1 MCSCAPPF
9 YGSYVGNVNAL
20 SVADT
25 EASPE
30 MGGRGNRIL
39 LEPASDV
46 ECGCKVLLTGWPDGE
61 LKTTEAGVAFEPAWL
76 TPEFCLEE
84 NLG

>member
-25 EASPE
+25 EASPV

-39 LEPASDV
+39 LESTSHV
-46 ECGCKVLLTGWPDGE
+46 ECGRKVLLTGQPNGE
-61 LKTTEAGVAFEPAWL
+61 LKTNQAGMAFEPAWP
-76 TPEFCLEE
+76 TPESYLEE

>member
-25 EASPE
+25 EASPV
-30 MGGRGNRIL
+30 MGGRGKRTL
-39 LEPASDV
+39 LEPASHV
-46 ECGCKVLLTGWPDGE
+46 ECGRKVLLTGRPNGE
-61 LKTTEAGVAFEPAWL
+61 LKTTEARVAFEPAWP
-76 TPEFCLEE
+76 TPGFFLEE
-84 NLG
+84 NLV

>member
-9 YGSYVGNVNAL
+9 YGSYAGNVNAL

-39 LEPASDV
+39 LEPTSHV
-46 ECGCKVLLTGWPDGE
+46 ECGCKVLLTGQPNGE
-61 LKTTEAGVAFEPAWL
+61 LKTTEAGVAFESAWPI
-76 TPEFCLEE
+76 PEFYFGE